1 VTALFSL
8 ENVTLRRSGR
18 VVLDGID
25 AELPRGATCIWGRS
39 GAGKSNLLRLLNRLA
54 EPTEGRLLLHEADL
68 RSLDPLALRRRVAF
82 VSQLPSLVGR
92 TVAENVA
99 YGPRLVGQDV
109 PVDVPSLLA
118 RVDLDPELEAH
129 DAARLSV
136 GQQQRLMLA
145 RALALEP
152 EVLLL
157 DEPTSALDAEARA
170 AVEETLWRLRSDN
183 DLSIVL
189 VTHDHAQATRL
200 ADWLV
205 ELDRGRLVRC
215 APVAEALVG

>member
-1 VTALFSL
+1 MTPLFSL
-8 ENVTLRRSGR
+8 ENVTLRRGGR
-18 VVLDGID
+18 VVLDAID
-25 AELPRGATCIWGRS
+25 AELPRGATCVWGRS

-54 EPTEGRLLLHEADL
+54 EPTEGRVLLHEADL

-99 YGPRLVGQDV
+99 YGPRLVRQEV
-109 PVDVPSLLA
+109 TVDVHALLE
-118 RVDLDPELEAH
+118 RVDLDPEFDTH

-157 DEPTSALDAEARA
+157 DEPTSALDADARA
-170 AVEETLWRLRSDN
+170 AVEQTLWRLRSDN

-189 VTHDHAQATRL
+189 VTHDHAQATSL

-215 APVAEALVG
+215 GPVAEALAG